1 MKKEVKIGLIFIIV
15 IACFIWGLNF
25 LKGSNIL
32 KQDNEFCGI
41 FTNVSGLNVSS
52 DVLANGLTVGR
63 VSNIRF
69 LDNDPNLLLVTIAV
83 KKSYNLP
90 ENSIIEIYS
99 KDLLGSKAINLLR
112 GDSPSMAEPGDTLNT
127 KLQADIISSA
137 MDIIVPLRIKAE
149 NMLSSID
156 SVMRIIQSTINPET
170 QENIRSSLASL
181 DDILSTG
188 KVQVYSIL
196 DNMESISGN
205 LESNNE
211 KISRITANL
220 EDFTGQLASMDVKN
234 MAFHLNSTLTHTDGI
249 LGDIK
254 DGKGSLGQLLTDD
267 SAYNNLQSS
276 LSSLDS
282 LLTDLR
288 LRPKRYVHFSL
299 FGRKDK

>member
-1 MKKEVKIGLIFIIV
+1 MRKEVKIGLIFLIV
-15 IACFIWGLNF
+15 IAFFIWGLNF

-32 KQDNEFCGI
+32 KKDNEFCGI
-41 FTNVSGLNVSS
+41 FTNVSGLSVSS
-52 DVLANGLTVGR
+52 DVHANGLTVGR

-83 KKSYNLP
+83 RKSYNLP

-112 GDSPSMAEPGDTLNT
+112 GSSNTMAEPGDTLDT

-170 QENIRSSLASL
+170 QENIRNSLASL
-181 DDILSTG
+181 NDMLSTG
-188 KVQVYSIL
+188 KTQVYSIL

-205 LESNNE
+205 LENNNE
-211 KISRITANL
+211 KINRIADNL
-220 EDFTGQLASMDVKN
+220 EDFTGQLVSMDIKN
-234 MAFHLNSTLTHTDGI
+234 TALRLNSTLTHTESI
-249 LGDIK
+249 LSDIK
-254 DGKGSLGQLLTDD
+254 DGKGSLGQLLTND

-288 LRPKRYVHFSL
+288 LRPKRYVHFSV

>member
-1 MKKEVKIGLIFIIV
+1 MKKEVKIGLIFLIV
-15 IACFIWGLNF
+15 IAFFIWGLNF

-32 KQDNEFCGI
+32 KKDNEFCGI

-52 DVLANGLTVGR
+52 DVHANGLTVGR

-69 LDNDPNLLLVTIAV
+69 LDNNPNLLLVTIAV

-112 GDSPSMAEPGDTLNT
+112 GDSNAMAEPGDTLDT

-170 QENIRSSLASL
+170 QENIRNSLASL
-181 DDILSTG
+181 NDILSTG
-188 KVQVYSIL
+188 KTQVYSIL
-196 DNMESISGN
+196 NNMESISEN
-205 LESNNE
+205 IENNNN
-211 KISRITANL
+211 KINHIMTNL
-220 EDFTGQLASMDVKN
+220 EDFTGQLASMDIKN
-234 MAFHLNSTLTHTDGI
+234 IELRLNSTLTHTEGI
-249 LGDIK
+249 IGDIK
-254 DGKGSLGQLLTDD
+254 NGKGSLGLLLTDD

-276 LSSLDS
+276 LTSLDS
-282 LLTDLR
+282 LLVDFR
-288 LRPKRYVHFSL
+288 LRPKRYVHFSV